1 MGDGLLPWMAAGF
14 GPGSVIAGY
23 RLEEQIGRGGMAVV
37 FRAHDE
43 RLNRQIALKILSPAL
58 AADRGFRQRFIRES
72 QAAAAVDDP
81 NIIPVF
87 EAGDADGVLFIAMRL
102 VRGGDIKS
110 LVAEQGPLPPAR
122 AEWIV
127 SAIASALDAAHAR
140 GLVHRDVKPHNM
152 LLEVRPGRPD
162 HVYLS
167 DFGLSKASVG
177 SSGLTGSGQFLGTV
191 DYCAPEQIQGQA
203 VDGRVDQYALGCTAF
218 ELLCGDPPFT
228 RDHGMAA
235 LFAHI
240 SAETPALTA
249 RRSELDPAVD
259 QVFARVLAKDP
270 ADRYTSC
277 QEFADALRQAL
288 GVQPYAIHGQMDR
301 PLTPSAEPAAPEKE
315 LAAPVSADS
324 PAAQEPRRKKRAP
337 RRSGL
342 VAAEVTTPDTVAVLT
357 EDKKDVISLTAPPEE
372 SPPAGDLH
380 PSHPSH
386 PSQLG
391 QTTNLRKI
399 RPAPDRS
406 PGISDQETETAGA
419 AKASQTRHQVQ
430 RDRVDVAGS
439 R

>member
-1 MGDGLLPWMAAGF
+1 
-14 GPGSVIAGY
+14 
-23 RLEEQIGRGGMAVV
+23 
-37 FRAHDE
+37 
-43 RLNRQIALKILSPAL
+43 
-58 AADRGFRQRFIRES
+58 
-72 QAAAAVDDP
+72 
-81 NIIPVF
+81 
-87 EAGDADGVLFIAMRL
+87 
-102 VRGGDIKS
+102 
-110 LVAEQGPLPPAR
+110 
-122 AEWIV
+122 
-127 SAIASALDAAHAR
+127 
-140 GLVHRDVKPHNM
+140 
-152 LLEVRPGRPD
+152 
-162 HVYLS
+162 
-167 DFGLSKASVG
+167 
-177 SSGLTGSGQFLGTV
+177 
-191 DYCAPEQIQGQA
+191 
-203 VDGRVDQYALGCTAF
+203 
-218 ELLCGDPPFT
+218 
-228 RDHGMAA
+228 MAA

-315 LAAPVSADS
+315 LAAPVSADL

-342 VAAEVTTPDTVAVLT
+342 VAAEVTAPDTVAVLT
-357 EDKKDVISLTAPPEE
+357 EDE
-372 SPPAGDLH
+372 SPPAGDRH